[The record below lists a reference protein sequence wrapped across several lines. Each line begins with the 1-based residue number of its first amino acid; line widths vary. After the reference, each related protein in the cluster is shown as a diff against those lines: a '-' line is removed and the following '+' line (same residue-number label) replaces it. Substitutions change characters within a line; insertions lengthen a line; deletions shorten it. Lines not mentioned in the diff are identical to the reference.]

1 MTSSIITPY
10 KIQTPSRESGIK
22 ANLHP
27 IKQRLLELNPVYQ
40 IFEKDLNSSKTRE
53 TLPHQFTP

>member
-40 IFEKDLNSSKTRE
+40 IFKKDLNSSKTR
-53 TLPHQFTP
+53 

>member
-1 MTSSIITPY
+1 M
-10 KIQTPSRESGIK
+10 QTPSRDSAVK

-40 IFEKDLNSSKTRE
+40 LFKKDLNSSKTR
-53 TLPHQFTP
+53 